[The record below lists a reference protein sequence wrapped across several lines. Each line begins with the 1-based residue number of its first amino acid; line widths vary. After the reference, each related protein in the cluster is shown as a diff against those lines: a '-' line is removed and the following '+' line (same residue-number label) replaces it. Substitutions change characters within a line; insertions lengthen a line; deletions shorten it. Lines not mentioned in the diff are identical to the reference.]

1 MKIKVILASS
11 SQELVR
17 SQLANRQKA
26 LAPGTEITIVAPG
39 KCPPST
45 EGEVD
50 EILAAPQILSEV
62 IKAKE
67 EGFNAVTIDCTL
79 EPGLRAAKQVSSIP
93 VVGAGGGSSFSCSNP
108 RRAFFHPGTA
118 AIKLAEVLATTG
130 WTPAQ
135 LMRKKKE

>member
-26 LAPGTEITIVAPG
+26 LAPGTEITIVAPS

-50 EILAAPQILSEV
+50 EILAAPQILKEARIAIDKDGAEV
-62 IKAKE
+62 IVL
-67 EGFNAVTIDCTL
+67 GCTVMGSIADEL
-79 EPGLRAAKQVSSIP
+79 SSHLRVP
-93 VVGAGGGSSFSCSNP
+93 VIE
-108 RRAFFHPGTA
+108 PGTA
-118 AIKLAEVLATTG
+118 AIKLAEVLTTTG
-130 WTPAQ
+130 WISAQ
-135 LMRKKKE
+135 SMRKKKE